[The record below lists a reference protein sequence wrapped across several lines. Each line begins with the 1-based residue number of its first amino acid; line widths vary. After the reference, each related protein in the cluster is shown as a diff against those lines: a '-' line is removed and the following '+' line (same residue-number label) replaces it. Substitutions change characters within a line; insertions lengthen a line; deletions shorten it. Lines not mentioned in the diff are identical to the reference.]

1 MKFFCPYLPAFGL
14 NKERSGVSILIQSE
28 CVKVWTRITLNTDT
42 FHAVAEDTE
51 YSMIYLRIDKYN
63 HKQNLKTTK
72 TATLVID
79 VNKRSIGGFQRSDAF
94 TVQKRCL
101 ENDTFNGY
109 IQYIYSSKAAYE
121 ITFIK
126 ITFKNI
132 TFTKTPKN
140 VFSYSASQYNKNSNH
155 TMSFNAFEVPEK
167 IIHYRST

>member
-1 MKFFCPYLPAFGL
+1 
-14 NKERSGVSILIQSE
+14 
-28 CVKVWTRITLNTDT
+28 
-42 FHAVAEDTE
+42 
-51 YSMIYLRIDKYN
+51 MIYLRIDKYN

-79 VNKRSIGGFQRSDAF
+79 VNKRFIGGFQCSDAF

-155 TMSFNAFEVPEK
+155 TMSFNVFEVPEK